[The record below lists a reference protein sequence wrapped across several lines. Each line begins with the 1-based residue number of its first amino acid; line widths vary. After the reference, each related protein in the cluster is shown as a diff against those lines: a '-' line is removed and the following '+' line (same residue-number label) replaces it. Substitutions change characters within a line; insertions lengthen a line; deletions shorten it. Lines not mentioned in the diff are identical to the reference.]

1 MSPLPPPCCCWSTHC
16 IIHQDFHNEKRSSIS
31 VLLVSVL
38 GLTIYNVCE
47 NVLRACS
54 IAPDH
59 NHLPA
64 SPLSPVLHPS
74 YCYQNTSMKSCG
86 SGHNFNLYNTEYSD
100 CSKLHICK
108 YSSEHG
114 RNQHSQ
120 HTRLETMT
128 TPESA
133 SKECLFI
140 IHNGAAK
147 HSVLGITSLSIQ

>member
-1 MSPLPPPCCCWSTHC
+1 MSPLPPPCCCCWSTHC

-38 GLTIYNVCE
+38 YNVCE
-47 NVLRACS
+47 NVLRALLLTTT
-54 IAPDH
+54 I
-59 NHLPA
+59 
-64 SPLSPVLHPS
+64 SPLPPSLLCCIPPVVTRIPA
-74 YCYQNTSMKSCG
+74 MKSCG
-86 SGHNFNLYNTEYSD
+86 PGHNFNLYNTEYSD

-108 YSSEHG
+108 YSSKHG

-147 HSVLGITSLSIQ
+147 CLGFTSLSIQ